1 MSVMHTLVQDLRY
14 AIRTFLKSPA
24 IAGVMVAVLAL
35 GIGANTA
42 IFSLAN
48 ALLLRPLP
56 FPDADRL
63 MVVWEDITWMGFP
76 RNTPAPANYLDWK
89 RQNQV
94 FEDIAALQFFNYNLT
109 GEEGEPE
116 RVMAIGVTGSF
127 FPVMGVRP
135 LLGRALGPEDDRAG
149 APHVAVLGHGLWER
163 RFAGDPKIV
172 GRDIALNGE
181 KYTVAGVMP
190 SGFAFPDREVEV
202 YAPIGLTPFRWSERD
217 SHYLQVI
224 GRLKPGITVQ
234 RARGDMEAI
243 ARRLA
248 HDHPES
254 NTRIGV
260 VVSPLREEYV
270 LTVRTGILVLLAAVG
285 CVLLIACANVA
296 NLLLARATAR
306 RREIAV
312 RAALGAGRWRVV
324 RQLLTE
330 SLLLALAGGVAG
342 VALARC
348 SFAVMEKLVPAAM
361 PNTAAVRLDWTA
373 LGFTVV
379 VAALAGV
386 LFGLAPAWGATRVD
400 LNEALKQGGRTG
412 TGSGG
417 KRSRDWLVVGET
429 ALAVVLLTGAGL
441 LVQTLARLRG
451 VELGFRPEGVLTAA
465 TLLPPAHYAKN
476 SDRLAFTRQVLARVR
491 ALPGVTGA
499 GYVNA
504 LPLVVKGNTQG
515 FTPEGHARPRVG
527 EWRDANSRKVTPE
540 YLQTMGVALKRGR
553 YLRES
558 DGEGAKPVAVI
569 NEVMARQFWTDE
581 DALGR
586 RFKFGPLDS
595 DNPWFEIVGI
605 VAGVRQMGLDLA
617 PRAEVYVPMAQA
629 MTASPNSLVVRTSG
643 DPIRL
648 AASVRAQIRA
658 VDPQQAVS
666 KVRTMVDIVDEELG
680 PRKLQMTLLGG
691 LAGLA
696 LLLASIGIFGV
707 LHFAVTQR
715 FAEIGVRVALGAG
728 PGDVARMVVGQG
740 LRLAGIGVAIGVA
753 GALAVTRL
761 MSSMLFGV
769 KASDPAAFAGA
780 AAVLLAV
787 AAVASWAPARRA
799 ARVDPVV
806 ALRSE

>member
-1 MSVMHTLVQDLRY
+1 MHTLVQDLRY
-14 AIRTFLKSPA
+14 AIRTFRKSPA

-63 MVVWEDITWMGFP
+63 MVVWEDVSWIGFP

-89 RQNQV
+89 GQNQV
-94 FEDIAALQFFNYNLT
+94 FEDMAALQFFNFNLT

-116 RVMAIGVTGSF
+116 RVTAIGVTASF
-127 FPVMGVRP
+127 FPVMGVKP
-135 LLGRALGPEDDRAG
+135 LLGRPLGPEDDRPG

-181 KYTVAGVMP
+181 KYTVTGVMP
-190 SGFAFPDREVEV
+190 SGFSFPNREVEV
-202 YAPIGLTPFRWSERD
+202 YAAIGLSPQRWAQRG
-217 SHYLQVI
+217 SHYLEVV
-224 GRLKPGITVQ
+224 GRLKSGVTVQ

-248 HDHPES
+248 HDYPDS
-254 NTRIGV
+254 NARIGV

-330 SLLLALAGGVAG
+330 SMLLALAGGVAG
-342 VALARC
+342 IALARG
-348 SFAVMEKLVPAAM
+348 SFTVMEKLVPAAM
-361 PNTAAVRLDWTA
+361 PDTAAVRLDWAA

-400 LNEALKQGGRTG
+400 LNDALKQGGRTA
-412 TGSGG
+412 TGGG
-417 KRSRDWLVVGET
+417 KRTRDWLVVGET

-441 LVQTLARLRG
+441 LIQTLARLRG
-451 VELGFRPEGVLTAA
+451 VELGFRPEGVLTAV
-465 TLLPPAHYAKN
+465 TLLPPANYVKN
-476 SDRLAFTRQVLARVR
+476 SDRLAFANKVLDRMR

-499 GYVNA
+499 GYANA
-504 LPLVVKGNTQG
+504 LPLVMKGNTQG
-515 FTPEGHARPRVG
+515 FWPEGHPRPRVG
-527 EWRDANSRKVTPE
+527 EVRDANYRKVTPE
-540 YLQTMGVALKRGR
+540 YFETMGIALQRGR
-553 YLRES
+553 CLRES
-558 DGEGAKPVAVI
+558 DGDGAKMVAVI
-569 NEVMARQFWTDE
+569 NETMARQYWPDE
-581 DALGR
+581 DPLGR
-586 RFKFGPLDS
+586 RFKFGGPDS
-595 DNPWFEIVGI
+595 DAPWIEIVGI
-605 VAGVRQMGLDLA
+605 VAGVRQMGLELA

-629 MTASPNSLVVRTSG
+629 TTAAPNSLVIRTKG

-648 AASVRAQIRA
+648 AAAVREQIRA
-658 VDPQQAVS
+658 VDPQQSVS

-696 LLLASIGIFGV
+696 LLLASVGIFGV

-740 LRLAGIGVAIGVA
+740 LRLAGIGVAIGVV

-769 KASDPAAFAGA
+769 KASDPLAFAGA

-799 ARVDPVV
+799 SRVDPVV
-806 ALRSE
+806 ALRAE